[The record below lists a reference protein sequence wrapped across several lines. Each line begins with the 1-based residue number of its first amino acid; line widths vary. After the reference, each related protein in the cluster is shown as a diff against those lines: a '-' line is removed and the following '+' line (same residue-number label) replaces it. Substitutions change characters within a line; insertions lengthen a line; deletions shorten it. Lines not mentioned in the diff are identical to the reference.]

1 MGWEDGFEVPKQF
14 GLEIMALLDKKMV
27 TPKVRNHIVREVATR
42 MLDHCLYPT
51 DRQYQVVAAKV
62 VRQFPVLADK
72 QIGKGHVS

>member
-1 MGWEDGFEVPKQF
+1 
-14 GLEIMALLDKKMV
+14 MALLDKKMV

-72 QIGKGHVS
+72 QIGTGHVS

>member
-72 QIGKGHVS
+72 LIGKGHVS